1 VAIRRRIASAQASTG
16 EIASEAMRKLSL
28 GAAIVLAIA
37 CADSGKDSSATK
49 ADSSKTVTAQGV
61 AAVDSAARQN
71 TNFEPARTPAVLTRE
86 TFQFDSAM
94 VDSAATYAL
103 SLDELRLLRGLV
115 FGRHGRRFG
124 DDAFIQSYL
133 ESQSWYVADSGFTN
147 DRLNDMER
155 RNLDIIRGA
164 EATKH
169 DRIMPGD
176 LRYHRVGAITVA
188 MLGEHTRPEWEL
200 LQTEIPAMHG
210 EYFVWEDCGMS
221 EEECK
226 SEIQNYYEDR
236 YWYRR
241 DTAYRPASLT
251 ALEQA
256 TLDTIRLATMLD
268 RKHSVAPGMMH
279 LFQGIAMVPEALR
292 GVSLHDLRLLRNEV
306 FARHGRRFTTPW
318 LRDHFQNY
326 PWYTP
331 RADFDIKEL
340 SEIERANIAL
350 ITQREAEMHD
360 ELSTRE
366 LGPNYFF
373 GLYLEDAARLRNE
386 IFARHGRTFKDR
398 KLQAYF
404 ASLPWYRPNPAYA
417 DSLLTPIE
425 RKNIASLV
433 EYEEMAR
440 RGQRYPAA

>member
-1 VAIRRRIASAQASTG
+1 MHR
-16 EIASEAMRKLSL
+16 LYF
-28 GAAIVLAIA
+28 GAAIVFTIA
-37 CADSGKDSSATK
+37 CADSKDRPA
-49 ADSSKTVTAQGV
+49 ARVDSTRPAAAGQA

-94 VDSAATYAL
+94 VDSATTYAL

-115 FGRHGRRFG
+115 FGRHGRHFS
-124 DDAFIQSYL
+124 DDAFIQTYL
-133 ESQSWYVADSGFTN
+133 ESQSWYKADSGFDN
-147 DRLNDMER
+147 ARLNDMER

-164 EATKH
+164 EASKH

-176 LRYHRVGAITVA
+176 LRYHRSGVITVA
-188 MLGEHTRPEWEL
+188 MLGEHTHPEWEL

-210 EYFVWEDCGMS
+210 DYFPEDICFEDDCRS
-221 EEECK
+221 ELQK
-226 SEIQNYYEDR
+226 YYEDR

-241 DTAYRPASLT
+241 DTAYRAANLT
-251 ALEQA
+251 ELERA
-256 TLDTIRLATMLD
+256 TMDTIRLAAMLD
-268 RKHSVAPGMMH
+268 RKLAVAPGMMH
-279 LFQGIAMVPEALR
+279 LFRATAIAPGVLR

-306 FARHGRRFTTPW
+306 FARHGRRFTTAW
-318 LRDHFQNY
+318 LREHFQSY
-326 PWYTP
+326 PWYKP

-340 SEIERANIAL
+340 SEIERANIVV

-366 LGPNYFF
+366 LSTNSFF

-386 IFARHGRTFKDR
+386 IFARHGRAFKDR

-404 ASLPWYRPNPAYA
+404 ESLPWYKRNPAYS

-425 RKNIASLV
+425 RKNVASLLA
-433 EYEEMAR
+433 YEDMAR
-440 RGQRYPAA
+440 HGQRYPAA